1 MAEQRTS
8 SSYDLVIQG
17 ATVIDGT
24 GTPAQTADI
33 AIHNGRIAAVGRLA
47 ATNAIRTIDADGAL
61 VTPGF
66 VDIHA
71 HYDGQVAWDSRLTP
85 SSWHGVTTTIM
96 GNCGVGFAPVRAKD
110 HDALIE
116 LMEGVED
123 IPGTA
128 LHAGIPWGWESFG
141 EYLDAIDRHFDIDVG
156 AQVPHGAVRLYVMG
170 QRGADREPA
179 TPDDIGRMGELV
191 ADGVRAGAFG
201 FTTSRT
207 RNHRTSRGEYTPSL
221 TAEADEL
228 IGIAKAMG
236 ATGRG
241 VLEVVSDFLDVDEEF
256 ATLRAMVE
264 ASGRPLSVSIAQSDR
279 KPDTPWRLLEHLEQ
293 ANADGLAMTGQVPAR
308 AIGILLGL
316 ELTLHP
322 FMLSPT
328 MKALNTL
335 PLGTRVRELRKPDN
349 KARILSEKP
358 RDDGGML
365 AFRRFDA
372 MFVLGDPP
380 DYEPPPHTS
389 VAALAARDGREPDDL
404 AYDLL
409 LEDEGHAFL
418 YLPFL
423 NYVGGNLDAARRL
436 LSHQHTV
443 VGLADGGAHVGTI
456 CDASFPTTMLAHWG
470 RDRTRGDRLEIAH
483 IVERMTSA
491 PARAVGLPDRGALR
505 EGMRADI
512 NVIDLDRLALRPP
525 ELQYDLPA
533 GGRRLVQ
540 RATGYLHTF
549 VNGVETY
556 ANGESTGTL
565 PGRLVRSGNGRGT
578 DSRGTNN
585 STGAA

>member
-1 MAEQRTS
+1 MAEQRTNS
-8 SSYDLVIQG
+8 RYDLVIRG
-17 ATVIDGT
+17 ATVVDGT
-24 GTPAQTADI
+24 GSAAQSADVGVKD
-33 AIHNGRIAAVGRLA
+33 GRIAAVGRIVQGTA
-47 ATNAIRTIDADGAL
+47 DRTIDADGAM

-71 HYDGQVAWDSRLTP
+71 HYDGQVAWDNRLTP

-96 GNCGVGFAPVRAKD
+96 GNCGVGFAPVRGAD

-128 LHAGIPWGWESFG
+128 LHAGIPWGWETFG
-141 EYLDAIDRHFDIDVG
+141 EYLDAIDRRFDIDVG

-170 QRGADREPA
+170 KRGADREPA
-179 TPDDIGRMGELV
+179 TPNDILAMGQAV

-207 RNHRTSRGEYTPSL
+207 RNHKTSRGEYTPSL
-221 TAEADEL
+221 NAEADEL
-228 IGIAKAMG
+228 IGIASAMG
-236 ATGRG
+236 TTGHG
-241 VLEVVSDFLDVDEEF
+241 VLEVVSDFLDVDTEF

-279 KPDTPWRLLEHLEQ
+279 KPETTWRLLELLEQ
-293 ANADGLAMTGQVPAR
+293 ANADGLAITGQVPAR
-308 AIGILLGL
+308 AIGIMLGL

-322 FMLSPT
+322 FMHSPT
-328 MKALNTL
+328 MKKLGKL
-335 PLGTRVRELRKPDN
+335 PLAERVQQLRNAEN
-349 KARILSEKP
+349 KARILSEQP
-358 RDDGGML
+358 RDDGGPL
-365 AFRRFDA
+365 TVRRFEG

-380 DYEPPPHTS
+380 NYEPSPETG
-389 VAALAARDGREPDDL
+389 VAAIAARVERAADDL

-409 LEDEGHAFL
+409 LEDDGHALL

-436 LSHQHTV
+436 LSHEHTV

-456 CDASFPTTMLAHWG
+456 CDASFPTTMLTHWG
-470 RDRTRGDRLEIAH
+470 RDRKRGDRLELAH

-491 PARAVGLPDRGALR
+491 PARTVGLRDRGTLR

-512 NVIDLDRLALRPP
+512 NVIDFEHLNLRPP
-525 ELQYDLPA
+525 EIQYDLPA

-540 RATGYLHTF
+540 RADGYLHTF

-556 ANGESTGTL
+556 ANGQSTGDL
-565 PGRLVRSGNGRGT
+565 PGRLMRSGQ
-578 DSRGTNN
+578 DHNN
-585 STGAA
+585 DRSTGVR